1 MENETTAIDAAESA
15 TAAGEAAATEAALT
29 NLVVQLEKALA
40 AAVGAAPG
48 LLGAL
53 GDAFDTLPDG
63 SLLTISAALLS
74 AYAIERGIRYL
85 LAQRPVDAIG
95 EGFEARVIAG
105 LRWLAGR
112 LLMIALFAVLA
123 RLIGRMIVPPDEAAA
138 QLGLAMLS
146 AIMFTRGIAAFLEAL
161 AAPSAPKRRLMGF
174 DDAAAARAAKGAQV
188 LVVLLFVV
196 SVLRAILGAS
206 VGTAPE
212 ADLAKLLLVVAMT
225 VGGGWYFLAVRNDVA
240 ALMEPRDGSNVP
252 GWVAFAAR
260 NWAYAF
266 LALVVVDALIK
277 AAAVLGLLGEAARA
291 SNGAGPVILT
301 TVVVSL
307 IVAGLTVWRKSLDA
321 ADASPWALGATV
333 MLEGLAIIAAAILIL
348 GFWGIDPLAP
358 NTDSGAAR
366 LIAAVL
372 EACAVVVIG
381 IALWRTVTSLLVDAE
396 EAEEKGEADG
406 GDGMGGEG
414 SRIGTVLPI
423 LRGFTLV
430 AIGVTTTLTALAALG
445 INIGPLVA
453 SAGVVGLAVGFGAQK
468 LVADV
473 ISGAFYL
480 YEDAFR
486 VGEYIVSGEGKG
498 TVERISLRSVT
509 LRHHNG
515 PIYTIPFSSMGT
527 IQNHS
532 RDYVVM
538 KFRFQVP
545 EDTDVEMV
553 RKLVKKAGAEMAE
566 DPELEGKLLA
576 PLKSQGAI
584 GIEGRS
590 FVIGCKFTARPGT
603 QFIIRRKAY
612 VVLQKALREK
622 GIELFA
628 PQLTLAA
635 EELGKPSGP

>member
-1 MENETTAIDAAESA
+1 MENESTSGAAQEATAIGSDV
-15 TAAGEAAATEAALT
+15 AATESQIT
-29 NLVVQLEKALA
+29 TSIVQLETTLANA
-40 AAVGAAPG
+40 AAAAPG
-48 LLGAL
+48 LPGAL
-53 GDAFDTLPDG
+53 GNAFGALPDG
-63 SLLTISAALLS
+63 TLFTIAAAML
-74 AYAIERGIRYL
+74 AGYAIERGLRYV
-85 LAQRPVDAIG
+85 LAQRPATPIAD
-95 EGFEARVIAG
+95 GFEPRVTAG

-112 LLMIALFAVLA
+112 LLMIALFAFVTRA
-123 RLIGRMIVPPDEAAA
+123 VGRMIVPADPAAA
-138 QLGLAMLS
+138 RLGLSVLA
-146 AIMFTRGIAAFLEAL
+146 AIVFTRGIAAFLESL
-161 AAPSAPKRRLMGF
+161 AAPAAPTRRLMGF
-174 DDAAAARAAKGAQV
+174 DDAAAARAARASAI
-188 LVVLLFVV
+188 LVGILFTVG
-196 SVLRAILGAS
+196 VLRAVISGS
-206 VGTAPE
+206 VGIAHE
-212 ADLAKLLLVVAMT
+212 ADLAKLLFVIAIAAS
-225 VGGGWYFLAVRNDVA
+225 GGWFFLTVREDVA
-240 ALMEPRDGSNVP
+240 ALLQPKDNAERP
-252 GWVAFAAR
+252 GWVSFAAR

-266 LALVVVDALIK
+266 LALVVLDALIK

-291 SNGAGPVILT
+291 GNGAGPVLLT
-301 TVVVSL
+301 TVVASL
-307 IVAGLTVWRKSLDA
+307 IVASLNVWRKSLDA
-321 ADASPWALGATV
+321 AGASPWAQGATV
-333 MLEGLAIIAAAILIL
+333 MGEGIAVIAAAILIL
-348 GFWGIDPLAP
+348 GFWGINPLAP
-358 NTDSGAAR
+358 EPTSGFALLISAA
-366 LIAAVL
+366 L
-372 EACAVVVIG
+372 EAGAVVVIG
-381 IALWRTVTSLLVDAE
+381 IALWRTVSALLVDAE
-396 EAEEKGEADG
+396 EEDDDEEPDG

-430 AIGVTTTLTALAALG
+430 AIGVTTALTALAALG
-445 INIGPLVA
+445 VNIGPLVA

-553 RKLVKKAGAEMAE
+553 RKLVKKAGAEMAV

-635 EELGKPSGP
+635 EELAKPAMP

>member
-1 MENETTAIDAAESA
+1 
-15 TAAGEAAATEAALT
+15 
-29 NLVVQLEKALA
+29 
-40 AAVGAAPG
+40 
-48 LLGAL
+48 
-53 GDAFDTLPDG
+53 
-63 SLLTISAALLS
+63 
-74 AYAIERGIRYL
+74 
-85 LAQRPVDAIG
+85 
-95 EGFEARVIAG
+95 G

-123 RLIGRMIVPPDEAAA
+123 RLIGRMIVPPDEGAA
-138 QLGLAMLS
+138 QLGLSLLA
-146 AIMFTRGIAAFLEAL
+146 AIVFTRGIAAFLEAL
-161 AAPSAPKRRLMGF
+161 AAPAAPARRLMGF
-174 DDAAAARAAKGAQV
+174 GDAAAARAAKSAQV
-188 LVVLLFVV
+188 FVVLLFVV
-196 SVLRAILGAS
+196 NVLRAMLGVS
-206 VGTAPE
+206 LGTAPE
-212 ADLAKLLLVVAMT
+212 ADLAKLLLIIAVT
-225 VGGGWYFLAVRNDVA
+225 IGGGWFFLSVREDVA
-240 ALMEPRDGSNVP
+240 ALMAPRDDAKMP
-252 GWVAFAAR
+252 GWIAFAAR

-266 LALVVVDALIK
+266 LALVILDAIIK
-277 AAAVLGLLGEAARA
+277 AVGVLGLLGEAAKE

-307 IVAGLTVWRKSLDA
+307 IVAGLTVWRQSLDA

-333 MLEGLAIIAAAILIL
+333 MVEGLAIIAAAILIL
-348 GFWGIDPLAP
+348 GFWGIDPFAQ
-358 NTDSGAAR
+358 NNESSAAR

-381 IALWRTVTSLLVDAE
+381 VALWRTVTSLLVDAE
-396 EAEEKGEADG
+396 EAEEEGEADG

-486 VGEYIVSGEGKG
+486 VGEYVVSSEGKG

-553 RKLVKKAGAEMAE
+553 RKLVKKAGAEMAQ